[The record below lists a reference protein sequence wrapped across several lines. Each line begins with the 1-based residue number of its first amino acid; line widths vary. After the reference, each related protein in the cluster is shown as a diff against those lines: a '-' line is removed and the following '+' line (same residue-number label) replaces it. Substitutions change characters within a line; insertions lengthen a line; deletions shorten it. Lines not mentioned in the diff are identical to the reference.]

1 MSKKKL
7 LLLCIGLILLVIV
20 ITQFVAV
27 SLSGFTNVG
36 GGCISVVFDKHFVCG
51 ADRIVVYEGDQVI
64 TITEKSTVRR
74 IASEFVVANR
84 TDLCGYYSDRRIEIY
99 NGDKLVRSIRWNA
112 CCELAEIYEADAAHW
127 LFPSTS
133 GIGQV
138 EMSKEFMEWLDQTI
152 QAESA

>member
-7 LLLCIGLILLVIV
+7 LLLCVGLILLVIV

-51 ADRIVVYEGDQVI
+51 ADRIVVYEGDQVL
-64 TITEKSTVRR
+64 TITEESTVRR

-112 CCELAEIYEADAAHW
+112 CWMIIWRILKFQELPCTTGRPGGCCIWRAKRCRQ
-127 LFPSTS
+127 P
-133 GIGQV
+133 G
-138 EMSKEFMEWLDQTI
+138 
-152 QAESA
+152 